1 MTQWS
6 RSLGRQVLVEWL
18 LGCHSKVSSS
28 SVPWSLVRNVRLH
41 ARPAP
46 RLGTSG
52 VGPAISVIGS
62 PRAGPDAHWGL
73 GRARRAGP
81 LALLFTWETREIRV
95 EMPEGRGSPSEEAS
109 QENGHGEGW
118 GWGEVWWAARAGA
131 CPANLLWGFPG
142 GKQFSGLGGLVLWEA
157 GTWTEGR
164 G

>member
-62 PRAGPDAHWGL
+62 PRAGPDARWGL

-109 QENGHGEGW
+109 QENGPAEKT
-118 GWGEVWWAARAGA
+118 VTLMAGGCSPFITA
-131 CPANLLWGFPG
+131 LLLMTSIYASDLKGSA
-142 GKQFSGLGGLVLWEA
+142 QFIKYSYK
-157 GTWTEGR
+157 R
-164 G
+164 QKK